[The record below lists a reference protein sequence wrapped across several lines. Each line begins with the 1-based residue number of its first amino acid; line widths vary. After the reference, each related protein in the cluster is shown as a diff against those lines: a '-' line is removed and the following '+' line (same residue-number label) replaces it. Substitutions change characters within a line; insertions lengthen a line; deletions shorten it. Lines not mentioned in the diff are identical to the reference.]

1 MITATQLVKI
11 MPACKN
17 AAVYAE
23 LFNELFPKFD
33 ITTKKRQAAFIS
45 QVGHESGSLNRL
57 IENLNYS
64 AQGLATTWPGRY
76 STGKK
81 IKVGNRLVHEPNLLA
96 QSLHR
101 RPEAIANNCYANR
114 LGNGNEQSGEGWKYR
129 GRGLMQITGK
139 ANYQMCSA
147 YCGLDL
153 VKNPELLEQRRI
165 AVETA
170 LCFWRHND
178 LNRLADKISDTKP
191 NVTDLTQKINGG
203 THGLKERLELYTV
216 AMRVLG

>member
-64 AQGLATTWPGRY
+64 AEGLASTWPGRY

-81 IKVGNRLVHEPNLLA
+81 IIVNDKTVNEPNLLA
-96 QSLHR
+96 KSLHR

-114 LGNGNEQSGEGWKYR
+114 LGNGDEKSGDGWRYR

-139 ANYQMCSA
+139 ANYQMCSS
-147 YCGLDL
+147 YCGVDL
-153 VKNPELLEQRRI
+153 VKNPELLEQKRC

-170 LCFWRHND
+170 LCFWRHNK
-178 LNRLADKISDTKP
+178 LNALADKIVLEKP

-203 THGLKERLELYTV
+203 THGIKERLELFIV
-216 AMRVLG
+216 AMRILT